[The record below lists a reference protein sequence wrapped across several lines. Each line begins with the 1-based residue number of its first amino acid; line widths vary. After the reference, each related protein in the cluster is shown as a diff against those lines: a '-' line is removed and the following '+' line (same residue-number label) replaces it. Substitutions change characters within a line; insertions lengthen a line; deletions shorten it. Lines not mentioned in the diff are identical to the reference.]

1 MLPYLD
7 STLKTTFSFYKVLTN
22 SSNSPLPA
30 IPDKSTNHI
39 ADSTEPACCALAG
52 RPVEVLTY
60 WNAIC
65 LVIVTRLYRIIN
77 SI

>member
-22 SSNSPLPA
+22 SSNTPLPA

-39 ADSTEPACCALAG
+39 ADSTEP
-52 RPVEVLTY
+52 VEVLAY
-60 WNAIC
+60 RHVIC
-65 LVIVTRLYRIIN
+65 LVIMPRYFIPS
-77 SI
+77 SISLNPFR